1 MATDNLQPPCQKS
14 AKVES
19 FCLPNFQNTS
29 LSSWFVE
36 QAAQR
41 YGKADK
47 VFLLAHADDGVIWGR
62 IENGQLKLAGNFF
75 PEVTVELRLL
85 TLQQAR
91 LFNPQGELFIWR
103 GANNNEWCGRF
114 LCDADGNKE
123 DLIDECHHLWGTA
136 SEPPGSKD
144 GFTLMRDGQQ
154 GLLHAPPISLKRDE
168 RAGLQVRHYIDYDE
182 QGQAYIALS
191 RLVDV
196 VKL

>member
-1 MATDNLQPPCQKS
+1 MSTYQRKIENKP
-14 AKVES
+14 AKVI
-19 FCLPNFQNTS
+19 P
-29 LSSWFVE
+29 LSVQITDLTQWLQE
-36 QAAQR
+36 KAKE
-41 YGKADK
+41 YGL
-47 VFLLAHADDGVIWGR
+47 VYLLAHADDGVIWGR

-75 PEVTVELRLL
+75 PEVKVELRTL

-91 LFNPQGELFIWR
+91 LFSPQGELLIWR

-123 DLIDECHHLWGTA
+123 DLINECHHLWGTA

-191 RLVDV
+191 RLVNV
-196 VKL
+196 VKLS